1 MKKLT
6 LTIAIVLGMA
16 YGAMAQ
22 MGGGGLFERGLVS
35 DEEFYGA
42 QTDYFMNLRGVNGN
56 GLMPGLPGHNGTD
69 HENAPVGSGM
79 ALLIGLGRAYL
90 VAKKRKE
97 D

>member
-22 MGGGGLFERGLVS
+22 MGGGGLFERGIVS

-42 QTDYFMNLRGVNGN
+42 QTGYFSTLRGSSGT
-56 GLMPGLPGHNGTD
+56 LMPGLPGHNSGN

-79 ALLIGLGRAYL
+79 ALLIGLGGAYL